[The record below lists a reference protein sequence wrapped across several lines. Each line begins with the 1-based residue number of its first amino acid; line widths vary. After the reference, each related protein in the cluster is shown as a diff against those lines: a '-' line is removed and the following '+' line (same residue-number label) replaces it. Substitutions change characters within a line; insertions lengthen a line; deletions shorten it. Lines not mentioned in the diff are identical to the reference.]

1 MHLNQGRFL
10 ATVCMG
16 QKKVGVTRATV
27 RCVSAVS
34 AFPLRMKRKMVQE
47 TQGQTHG
54 SYTGRASRRVV
65 IYLP

>member
-1 MHLNQGRFL
+1 MHLNQGSFL

-16 QKKVGVTRATV
+16 QKKVGVTGATV
-27 RCVSAVS
+27 RWVSAVS
-34 AFPLRMKRKMVQE
+34 VFPLRMKRKMVQE

-54 SYTGRASRRVV
+54 SHAGRASRRVV

>member
-16 QKKVGVTRATV
+16 QKKVGGAGATV
-27 RCVSAVS
+27 RWVSAVS
-34 AFPLRMKRKMVQE
+34 TFPLRMKRKMAQE

-54 SYTGRASRRVV
+54 SYTGRVSRRVV